1 LAADTDRL
9 RREEDLKVNISLN
22 GEQRQVPE
30 GITVLGL
37 LDILK
42 IQPLRVAVELNMEIL
57 KKDRYGSTAIKEDDK
72 IEVVSFMSGG
82 AA

>member
-1 LAADTDRL
+1 M
-9 RREEDLKVNISLN
+9 NISLN
-22 GEQRQVPE
+22 GEQRQVPD

-42 IQPLRVAVELNMEIL
+42 IQPLRVAVELNMEII
-57 KKDRYGSTAIKEDDK
+57 KKDTYGSTAIKENDK
-72 IEVVSFMSGG
+72 IEFVSFMSGG

>member
-1 LAADTDRL
+1 M
-9 RREEDLKVNISLN
+9 N
-22 GEQRQVPE
+22 GEQRQVPD
-30 GITVLGL
+30 GVTVLGL

-42 IQPLRVAVELNMEIL
+42 IQPQRVAVELNREIV
-57 KKDRYGSTAIKEDDK
+57 KKDRYGLTAIAEGDH

>member
-1 LAADTDRL
+1 M
-9 RREEDLKVNISLN
+9 NISLN
-22 GEQRQVPE
+22 GEQRQVPD

-42 IQPLRVAVELNMEIL
+42 IQPQRVAVELNREIV
-57 KKDRYGSTAIKEDDK
+57 KKDRYGTTAIAEGDN